1 MSSAG
6 AARTR
11 SRRSSQLPLSDW
23 SLGLTCRGR
32 VRPLVTRPR
41 DLRPQGHPLPRGHA
55 EAFQP
60 SVHNCSRHVLGQPS
74 QRLSF
79 LSCTATYQHYDPSDT
94 RHEDSCARLYWTNSG
109 LQANI
114 VEEYVSLGALYHV
127 ALAPKRSQEHIVELL
142 HAMGKIFVH
151 LPVPMI
157 STGTDFSMQG
167 CIGQNSVSKRAS
179 SRKIELGNIWRDF
192 AHVHD
197 HQTASLSVS
206 CARVFGRTYP
216 VPMRTLLKITCH

>member
-11 SRRSSQLPLSDW
+11 SRRSSSCTTASTTTLSLV
-23 SLGLTCRGR
+23 LGLTRRGR
-32 VRPLVTRPR
+32 LRPLVTRPR

-79 LSCTATYQHYDPSDT
+79 LSCTATYKHYDPSDAG
-94 RHEDSCARLYWTNSG
+94 HEDSWA
-109 LQANI
+109 
-114 VEEYVSLGALYHV
+114 
-127 ALAPKRSQEHIVELL
+127 
-142 HAMGKIFVH
+142 KIFVH

-157 STGTDFSMQG
+157 STGTEFSMQG
-167 CIGQNSVSKRAS
+167 CIGQNSVSMRAS
-179 SRKIELGNIWRDF
+179 SRKTQLGNFWRDF

-206 CARVFGRTYP
+206 CAQVFGRTYP
-216 VPMRTLLKITCH
+216 VPRRTLLKITCH